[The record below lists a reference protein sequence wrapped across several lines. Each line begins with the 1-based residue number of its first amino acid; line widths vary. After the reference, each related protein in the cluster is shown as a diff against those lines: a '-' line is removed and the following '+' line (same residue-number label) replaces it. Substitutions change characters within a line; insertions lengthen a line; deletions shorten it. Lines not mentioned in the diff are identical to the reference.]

1 MSRGFCSWRRWWLP
15 HMPWFGAST
24 AAAFPDSLCFPHPA
38 LLPSTGTRN
47 NISAHQ
53 HPSRDHRIRTR
64 TRLCLMSCQRG
75 CRLDKRW
82 CFWSPTVA
90 TWRCSWAFAWAQA
103 PTQVANVSLGKKPI
117 APRPSPRGWTSV
129 LNQILQPLDF
139 SAQDVNW
146 IGFATS
152 MVALPSGVFFALLID
167 KAKGVSFRC
176 LLFVQFTVAAA
187 CFAWISLAA
196 SGVLPHERNAII
208 AASMLIGICITGC
221 NALAYE
227 AAIEVVYPVGEVM
240 SSTILSGAL
249 SFSIS
254 VFPLLRFALS
264 GNSLNALNWV
274 ATGCCGACVLLMLL
288 YKEQRRRFSI
298 DSGLSDGS
306 EHQHK
311 HQRQAWVVSGVND
324 PRGAGLYPDP
334 DLS

>member
-1 MSRGFCSWRRWWLP
+1 MQVSKDHLHP
-15 HMPWFGAST
+15 PD
-24 AAAFPDSLCFPHPA
+24 FPLEQNSPLLDVVPTRLSPGQEVVLLVTNRSYMA
-38 LLPSTGTRN
+38 LLVG
-47 NISAHQ
+47 
-53 HPSRDHRIRTR
+53 
-64 TRLCLMSCQRG
+64 LCLGAGSY
-75 CRLDKRW
+75 
-82 CFWSPTVA
+82 T
-90 TWRCSWAFAWAQA
+90 
-103 PTQVANVSLGKKPI
+103 
-117 APRPSPRGWTSV
+117 GWTSV

-240 SSTILSGAL
+240 SSTVSATDFSCTAL
-249 SFSIS
+249 
-254 VFPLLRFALS
+254 PLGS
-264 GNSLNALNWV
+264 NKH
-274 ATGCCGACVLLMLL
+274 VLGWM
-288 YKEQRRRFSI
+288 
-298 DSGLSDGS
+298 
-306 EHQHK
+306 
-311 HQRQAWVVSGVND
+311 
-324 PRGAGLYPDP
+324 
-334 DLS
+334 